1 MKMNDFGR
9 LVSFETNLPL
19 SFTPMLE
26 MMSFASSPPVK
37 RRDMNNKNTSLESQT
52 NWERLEAMDDE
63 DIDLSDIPE
72 LTEEDFKRAKPAVQF
87 FKERGIK
94 FDPNEPLVVTEY
106 QEDGTAVTY
115 ELPPP
120 KPLLVT
126 LDPDLRR
133 YFPDSESVNR
143 TLRSLIALIPKAR
156 V

>member
-1 MKMNDFGR
+1 
-9 LVSFETNLPL
+9 
-19 SFTPMLE
+19 
-26 MMSFASSPPVK
+26 
-37 RRDMNNKNTSLESQT
+37 MNNKNTSLESQT

-72 LTEEDFKRAKPAVQF
+72 LTEEDFKRAKPVAQF

-94 FDPNEPLVVTEY
+94 FDPNEPIVVTEY

-120 KPLLVT
+120 KPLPLLVT
-126 LDPDLRR
+126 LDPDVRR

-143 TLRSLIALIPKAR
+143 TLRSLIALIPESEAT
-156 V
+156 